1 MDMIEK
7 TIKTQIGV
15 TTKRAAEIIFK
26 ESLLSALKEFPT
38 RDLTDIV
45 LIILSHLQ
53 AKGKITPQLEEIYKQ
68 TMREVERRN
77 QYRNDIIFGL

>member
-1 MDMIEK
+1 MDKIEK
-7 TIKTQIGV
+7 TIKTQISV
-15 TTKRAAEIIFK
+15 NTKRFPEIIFQ
-26 ESLLSALKEFPT
+26 ECLHSALEEFPN